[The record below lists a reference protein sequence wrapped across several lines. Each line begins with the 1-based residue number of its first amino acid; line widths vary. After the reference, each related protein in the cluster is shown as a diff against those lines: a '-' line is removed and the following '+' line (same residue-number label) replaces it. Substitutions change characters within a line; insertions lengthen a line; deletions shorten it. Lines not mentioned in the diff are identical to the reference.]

1 VPGGREGRR
10 EETHRFGGLIVGERA
25 GRNGEVVMALAI
37 FERWGLNPREQ
48 RMATVAVAVVGVMLF
63 LAVPIGLQTLV
74 SSRRSDNDE
83 LRAALHAVN
92 GARAQIR
99 DRQERKSSLS
109 QRYGKKA
116 PQLAGFLEQSATA
129 QKLQVTDSV
138 DRPDIPHGKR
148 YVERNT
154 VIHLKKS
161 GMAAIAKFLEAIEK
175 SGYPIAVSRLNVRK
189 RAGEPDSYDVEVGV
203 SAYDRNETTAA
214 APAEKK
220 P

>member
-1 VPGGREGRR
+1 MIIP
-10 EETHRFGGLIVGERA
+10 
-25 GRNGEVVMALAI
+25 I

-48 RMATVAVAVVGVMLF
+48 RIASIAVLVIGVMIL

-74 SSRRSDNDE
+74 SSRKSENEE
-83 LRAALHAVN
+83 LRAALASVN
-92 GARAQIR
+92 NARGQIR
-99 DRQERKSSLS
+99 ARQERKSSIA

-116 PQLAGFLEQSATA
+116 PQLAGFLEQNASA

-138 DRPDIPHGKR
+138 DRPDVPHGKK

-161 GMAAIAKFLEAIEK
+161 GMGPIAKFLEAIEK
-175 SGYPIAVSRLNVRK
+175 SAYPVAVSRLNIRK
-189 RAGEPDSYDVEVGV
+189 RAGEPDSYDVEIGV
-203 SAYDRNETTAA
+203 SAYDRTEAA
-214 APAEKK
+214 TPASAPAPEKK

>member
-1 VPGGREGRR
+1 MIIP
-10 EETHRFGGLIVGERA
+10 
-25 GRNGEVVMALAI
+25 I

-48 RMATVAVAVVGVMLF
+48 RMASIAVLVIGVMVL

-74 SSRRSDNDE
+74 SSRKTENEE
-83 LRAALHAVN
+83 LRGALASVN
-92 GARAQIR
+92 NARAQIR
-99 DRQERKSSLS
+99 ERQERKSSLA

-116 PQLAGFLEQSATA
+116 PQLAGFLEQSASA

-138 DRPDIPHGKR
+138 DRPDVPHGKK

-161 GMAAIAKFLEAIEK
+161 GMASIAKFLEAIEK
-175 SGYPIAVSRLNVRK
+175 SGYPVAVSRLNVRK

-203 SAYDRNETTAA
+203 SAYDRTETAT
-214 APAEKK
+214 PASSSTTTPPEKK

>member
-1 VPGGREGRR
+1 MIIP
-10 EETHRFGGLIVGERA
+10 
-25 GRNGEVVMALAI
+25 I

-48 RMATVAVAVVGVMLF
+48 RMASIAVLVIGVMVL

-74 SSRRSDNDE
+74 SSRRTENEE
-83 LRAALHAVN
+83 LRAALASVN
-92 GARAQIR
+92 NARGQIR
-99 DRQERKSSLS
+99 ERQERKSSLAA
-109 QRYGKKA
+109 RYGKKA
-116 PQLAGFLEQSATA
+116 PQLAGFLEQNASA

-138 DRPDIPHGKR
+138 DRPDVPHGKK

-161 GMAAIAKFLEAIEK
+161 GLASIAKFLESIEK
-175 SGYPIAVSRLNVRK
+175 SGYPVAVSRLNIRK

-203 SAYDRNETTAA
+203 SAYDRTETVP
-214 APAEKK
+214 PAGGTGPTPEKK

>member
-1 VPGGREGRR
+1 MVIP
-10 EETHRFGGLIVGERA
+10 
-25 GRNGEVVMALAI
+25 I

-48 RMATVAVAVVGVMLF
+48 RIATVAVVVIGAMLV
-63 LAVPIGLQTLV
+63 LAVPIGLQSLV
-74 SSRRSDNDE
+74 SSRRTENED
-83 LRAALHAVN
+83 LRAALTAVN

-99 DRQERKSSLS
+99 QRQERKASIAE
-109 QRYGKKA
+109 RYGKKA
-116 PQLAGFLEQSATA
+116 PQLAGFLEQTASA

-138 DRPDIPHGKR
+138 DRPDVPHGKR

-161 GMAAIAKFLEAIEK
+161 GMGPIAKFLEAIEK
-175 SGYPIAVSRLNVRK
+175 SAYPVAISRLNIRK

-203 SAYDRNETTAA
+203 SAYDRTEPAPPA
-214 APAEKK
+214 APVLEKK

>member
-1 VPGGREGRR
+1 MVIP
-10 EETHRFGGLIVGERA
+10 
-25 GRNGEVVMALAI
+25 M

-48 RMATVAVAVVGVMLF
+48 RIATVAVLVLGVMLL

-74 SSRRSDNDE
+74 SSRRNENEE
-83 LRAALHAVN
+83 LRAALNAVN
-92 GARAQIR
+92 GARSQIR
-99 DRQERKSSLS
+99 ERSERKASIA

-116 PQLAGFLEQSATA
+116 PQLAGFLEQTASA

-138 DRPDIPHGKR
+138 DRPDVPHGKR
-148 YVERNT
+148 YLERNT

-161 GMAAIAKFLEAIEK
+161 GMGSIAKFLEAIET
-175 SGYPIAVSRLNVRK
+175 SNYPVAVSRLNIRK

-203 SAYDRNETTAA
+203 SAYDRTEV
-214 APAEKK
+214 APAPAPASSSK

>member
-1 VPGGREGRR
+1 MIIP
-10 EETHRFGGLIVGERA
+10 
-25 GRNGEVVMALAI
+25 M

-48 RMATVAVAVVGVMLF
+48 RMASVAVLVVGIMVL

-74 SSRRSDNDE
+74 SSRKTENED
-83 LRAALHAVN
+83 LRTALAAVN
-92 GARAQIR
+92 NARGQIR
-99 DRQERKSSLS
+99 DRQERKSSLAA
-109 QRYGKKA
+109 RYGKKA
-116 PQLAGFLEQSATA
+116 PQLAGFLEQSASA

-138 DRPDIPHGKR
+138 DRPDVPHGKK

-175 SGYPIAVSRLNVRK
+175 SDYPVSVSRLNIRK

-203 SAYDRNETTAA
+203 SAYDRTEP
-214 APAEKK
+214 APAPSTPPTPEKK

>member
-1 VPGGREGRR
+1 MVIP
-10 EETHRFGGLIVGERA
+10 
-25 GRNGEVVMALAI
+25 I

-48 RMATVAVAVVGVMLF
+48 RIATIAVLVIGAMLV

-74 SSRRSDNDE
+74 SSRRNENEE
-83 LRAALHAVN
+83 LRAALSAVN
-92 GARAQIR
+92 GARGQIR
-99 DRQERKSSLS
+99 DRLERKASIS

-116 PQLAGFLEQSATA
+116 PQLAGFLEQTATA

-138 DRPDIPHGKR
+138 DRPDVPHGKR

-161 GMAAIAKFLEAIEK
+161 GMGPIAKFLEAIEK
-175 SGYPIAVSRLNVRK
+175 SGYPVAVSRLNIRK
-189 RAGEPDSYDVEVGV
+189 RAGEPDSYDVEIGV
-203 SAYDRNETTAA
+203 SAYDRTE
-214 APAEKK
+214 APAPAPTPAPVPEKK